1 MSKTEALGHQN
12 FLEVIKI
19 IEQNNDNVEDFSEII
34 EYQPNDDE
42 NVIYEYIEVEE
53 QNEGVELLQIPKQE
67 AVDYE
72 TISQEDEEMQL
83 LEIQKHEEDVNCQ
96 TSIIRSST
104 SEDKFKCINRI
115 CKRNKINFLTSE
127 ELNSHNEEHIL
138 QFSNS
143 ICPICNKV
151 LANQTKLSNHIE
163 LRHTPKSYTCD
174 QCGKVFRS
182 KDNLRLHMTHH
193 RKYFYVECRAC
204 NRGYKSMQSLRYHLR
219 QHFEHHQCE
228 ACGRYEWMSKSV

>member
-1 MSKTEALGHQN
+1 MSKTEEN
-12 FLEVIKI
+12 YLEVITI
-19 IEQNNDNVEDFSEII
+19 IQQNNTNDEDYSEII
-34 EYQPNDDE
+34 EYQPETEE
-42 NVIYEYIEVEE
+42 NGIVYEYIEVEDE
-53 QNEGVELLQIPKQE
+53 QNEGVKDLIQIQKQE
-67 AVDYE
+67 LVDYE
-72 TISQEDEEMQL
+72 TIAQQDNDEDMQL
-83 LEIQKHEEDVNCQ
+83 LEIHKNEGDIMRVTDNE
-96 TSIIRSST
+96 
-104 SEDKFKCINRI
+104 KLKCINRV
-115 CKRNKINFLTSE
+115 CKKLNISFDTQE
-127 ELNSHNEEHIL
+127 ELNVHNEKHIL
-138 QFSNS
+138 QYSNS

-163 LRHTPKSYTCD
+163 LRHTPKNYTCD

-228 ACGRYEWMSKSV
+228 ACGR

>member
-1 MSKTEALGHQN
+1 MSKTEEN
-12 FLEVIKI
+12 YLEVITI
-19 IEQNNDNVEDFSEII
+19 IQQNSNNDEDYSEII
-34 EYQPNDDE
+34 EYEPQNDE
-42 NVIYEYIEVEE
+42 NGIVYEYIEVEE
-53 QNEGVELLQIPKQE
+53 EQNEGVKELLQIQKQE
-67 AVDYE
+67 AVSYE
-72 TISQEDEEMQL
+72 TISQRDEDMQL
-83 LEIQKHEEDVNCQ
+83 LEIQKHEVDFNCQ
-96 TSIIRSST
+96 SSIIRIST
-104 SEDKFKCINRI
+104 NEEKYKCINRI
-115 CKRNKINFLTSE
+115 CKRNNINFDTQE
-127 ELNSHNEEHIL
+127 QLNAHNEEHIL

-228 ACGRYEWMSKSV
+228 ACGR